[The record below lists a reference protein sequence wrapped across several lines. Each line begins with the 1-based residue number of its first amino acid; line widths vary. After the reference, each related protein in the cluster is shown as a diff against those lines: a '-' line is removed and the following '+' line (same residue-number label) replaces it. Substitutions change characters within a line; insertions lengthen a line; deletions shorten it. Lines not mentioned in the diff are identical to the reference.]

1 MNRMEEARKQ
11 YEEIMIPPE
20 LSVRVQSEIEKAEK
34 RRRQTA
40 VKKLFHHSLAA
51 AAAAVVLFTAALNTS
66 VTFAHAAEEI
76 PVIGMVAKVLTFRS
90 YETKT
95 EDYSIAVD
103 IPSIEMI
110 SGDFKNLE
118 QSVNSEIHRLCELY
132 AEESIENAMEYRK
145 AFLDTG
151 GTVEEWKEHKIEI
164 KVWYD
169 VKSQSYD
176 FLSLAVHGRE
186 NWNNAGRQSRYYNF
200 DLKNGKLISLKD
212 VLGDN
217 YSQTAVEQV
226 KKQMEERG
234 GYFQDALPD
243 ITEETS
249 FYMNEAGNPVIVFE
263 PYEVAPGSAG
273 VQEFEIKAR

>member
-110 SGDFKNLE
+110 SGDFKNL
-118 QSVNSEIHRLCELY
+118 
-132 AEESIENAMEYRK
+132 
-145 AFLDTG
+145 
-151 GTVEEWKEHKIEI
+151 
-164 KVWYD
+164 
-169 VKSQSYD
+169 
-176 FLSLAVHGRE
+176 
-186 NWNNAGRQSRYYNF
+186 
-200 DLKNGKLISLKD
+200 
-212 VLGDN
+212 
-217 YSQTAVEQV
+217 
-226 KKQMEERG
+226 
-234 GYFQDALPD
+234 
-243 ITEETS
+243 
-249 FYMNEAGNPVIVFE
+249 
-263 PYEVAPGSAG
+263 
-273 VQEFEIKAR
+273 